1 MLLVW
6 SLCLGLLYGEVGK
19 NMLRDLSFAKNN
31 HSVVR
36 FMYSVSFNAG
46 NTLNSALPFAYYSL

>member
-31 HSVVR
+31 HSVVT

-46 NTLNSALPFAYYSL
+46 NTYFE